1 MPSHNFKD
9 KAWIEIK
16 DGIVTN
22 PYDLLPPLFEG
33 ETEEQLEEYITD
45 PMLAEGGAAMMAYS
59 KMQFMEMSETERK
72 LVITGLLKYCELD
85 TLAMVLLFEFFNN
98 SIKV

>member
-45 PMLAEGGAAMMAYS
+45 PMLSTHKDYRCCHCNRI
-59 KMQFMEMSETERK
+59 KRVNKQLFN
-72 LVITGLLKYCELD
+72 LLHFL
-85 TLAMVLLFEFFNN
+85 
-98 SIKV
+98 